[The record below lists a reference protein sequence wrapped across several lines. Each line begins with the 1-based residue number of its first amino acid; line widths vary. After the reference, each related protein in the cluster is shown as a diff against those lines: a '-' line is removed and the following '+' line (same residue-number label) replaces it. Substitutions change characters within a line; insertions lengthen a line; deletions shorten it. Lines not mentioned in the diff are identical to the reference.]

1 MRRFEMSRSNQ
12 LIATMKVMLPL
23 LVVGAFH
30 ALSILMR
37 DACGAGGPC

>member
-1 MRRFEMSRSNQ
+1 MFKSNQ
-12 LIATMKVMLPL
+12 LIMHMKAMLPL
-23 LVVGAFH
+23 LAVGAFY